1 MMVIRAIQKITG
13 LAKTFVQVFS
23 IRCNRKI
30 QTNIFLAN
38 PVEGVVEAV
47 TRRMCK
53 RQSCQQRG
61 DGSRGIT
68 GEELQDVVQI
78 VKQRSPECRN
88 YTARVG
94 GRHIGRD
101 VQVCSFLLPRD
112 GGNSYWPS
120 LGGRKCEGHTVA
132 IHSCT

>member
-1 MMVIRAIQKITG
+1 MKVIRAIQKITG

-23 IRCNRKI
+23 MRCNRKI
-30 QTNIFLAN
+30 QTNFFLAK
-38 PVEGVVEAV
+38 PVKGVVETV
-47 TRRMCK
+47 TRRMRK

-68 GEELQDVVQI
+68 GEELQDVAQI

-94 GRHIGRD
+94 GRHTGWD
-101 VQVCSFLLPRD
+101 VQVCGFLLPRD
-112 GGNSYWPS
+112 RGIVTGP
-120 LGGRKCEGHTVA
+120 V
-132 IHSCT
+132 